1 MAGFTEEQ
9 ARQAVPDA
17 ALGAAAAA
25 PEALGDGVAAV
36 TANDVVPGEG
46 AAEGSGEQ
54 PDLAAQLAAARDEA
68 VANYDRFLRAAAEL
82 DNLRKRTA
90 KVRSETRE
98 EALRETLLRL
108 APVLDNLTRAQA
120 QQTDDAAAVR
130 RGVEL
135 IVGQFR
141 DALRGFGLEEIAALG
156 RPFDPNVHEALL
168 EVPTNDHPPGTVI
181 DQMDQGY
188 TLNGKVIRPARVVVS
203 KPME

>member
-1 MAGFTEEQ
+1 MAGLTEEQ
-9 ARQAVPDA
+9 ARQVADEA
-17 ALGAAAAA
+17 ALGAAEEAR
-25 PEALGDGVAAV
+25 EALGDGMAP
-36 TANDVVPGEG
+36 TAGEAVPGEG
-46 AAEGSGEQ
+46 PTEGSEEP
-54 PDLAAQLAAARDEA
+54 PDLATQLAAARDEA
-68 VANYDRFLRAAAEL
+68 AANYDRFLRAAAEL

-98 EALRETLLRL
+98 EVLRETLLRL

-120 QQTDDAAAVR
+120 QQTEDAAAVR

-141 DALRGFGLEEIAALG
+141 EALRGFGLEEVAAVG